1 MKMEGVY
8 IMNIK
13 DYQKYVNDGM
23 SKNYNLPLACLGLAG
38 EVGEVCDLIKKDGIY
53 PDRIS
58 DVLLQDKIVDELG
71 DVMWQAFAIANVIG
85 IPMEHIIE
93 SNVAKLN
100 LRHGGAKLD
109 TTGGNR

>member
-1 MKMEGVY
+1 
-8 IMNIK
+8 MNIK

-71 DVMWQAFAIANVIG
+71 DVMWQAFAVANVIG

-100 LRHGGAKLD
+100 FRHGGNGKTD
-109 TTGGNR
+109 TTGGKR